1 MQSLANR
8 PNQQTDWHNVNW
20 RKANRTVRNLQERIY
35 RATQAKKWRKV
46 RSLQKLLLQSYSNT
60 VIGVRRVTQQNDGKN
75 TAGVDGK
82 ASLNPTER
90 GQLTDEL
97 VQTKGHLP
105 LPVRRVYIPKKNG
118 KQRPLGI
125 PTIRDRAVQTM
136 VKNALE
142 PEWEAK
148 FEGCSYGFRPGKS
161 AHDAIG
167 RIYRILQG
175 TTGYQWIVEGD
186 IKSAFDHISHKTIV
200 ESVKGFPAL
209 KLIQR
214 WLKAGIME
222 QGEYKPTWE
231 GVPQGGTI
239 SPLLSNIAFHGMEEA
254 LGIIWLHY
262 NGGRKLHK
270 RSLKRVLVRYA
281 DDFAI
286 FCKTQ
291 EDAVKAKAEISE
303 WLSKRGMSL
312 SEEKTSIT
320 NVHKESFTFLGFEIR
335 FHKKGM
341 SKSKKGGKVIIRPS
355 REAIR
360 SFQDKIKEALR
371 KSGCSPIGAI
381 VKKLNPIIR
390 GWCNYHRIACAKE
403 TFGYLDHW
411 MFQRYRRW
419 TKRKHPYKS
428 THWRFQKYFG
438 KLTER
443 NDKWVFGDKTTGLFA
458 LKLSWVKIVRHTLV
472 KSDDSPYN
480 PKTREYWVK
489 RKTQNQQQWW
499 RKRRRDIAKRQG
511 HECPICGQSLY
522 NGENLHLHHIIP
534 RAKGGTEEDHNLVI
548 LHQECH
554 KQTHYGALTEIA
566 NFLMGSNCLS
576 RVRG

>member
-1 MQSLANR
+1 MQSLVNR

-20 RKANRTVRNLQERIY
+20 RKANRTVKNLQERIY
-35 RATQAKKWRKV
+35 RATQAKEWCKV

-60 VIGVRRVTQQNDGKN
+60 VISVRRVTQQNDGKN
-75 TAGVDGK
+75 TAGIDGK
-82 ASLNPTER
+82 ASLNPKKR
-90 GQLTDEL
+90 GQLTDEI
-97 VQTKGHLP
+97 VQAKGHLP

-125 PTIRDRAVQTM
+125 PTIRDRAAQTM

-167 RIYRILQG
+167 RIFRILQG
-175 TTGYQWIVEGD
+175 TTGYQWVVEGD

-200 ESVKGFPAL
+200 ESVKGFRAT
-209 KLIQR
+209 KLIQL

-222 QGEYKPTWE
+222 QGKFKPTWE

-239 SPLLSNIAFHGMEEA
+239 SPLLANISFHGMEEA
-254 LGIIWLHY
+254 LGIIWARYH
-262 NGGRKLHK
+262 NGKKLHK
-270 RSLKRVLVRYA
+270 SSCKRVLVRYA

-303 WLSKRGMSL
+303 WLFQRGMSL

-320 NVHKESFTFLGFEIR
+320 NIRKESFTFLGFEICFR
-335 FHKKGM
+335 KKGA
-341 SKSKKGGKVIIRPS
+341 SKSNKGGKVIIRPS

-371 KSGCSPIGAI
+371 KSDCSPIGAI
-381 VKKLNPIIR
+381 VNKLNPIIQ
-390 GWCNYHRIACAKE
+390 GWSNYHRIACAKE

-411 MFQRYRRW
+411 MFYRYRRW

-428 THWRFQKYFG
+428 SGWRSHKYFG
-438 KLTER
+438 KLTHR
-443 NDKWVFGDKTTGLFA
+443 NDKWVFGDKTTGAFV
-458 LKLSWVKIVRHTLV
+458 LKLSWVKIVRHVMV

-480 PKTREYWVK
+480 PNTRDYWVK
-489 RKTQNQQQWW
+489 RKKHNQQQWW
-499 RKRRRDIAKRQG
+499 DKRRQDVAKQQG

-522 NGENLHLHHIIP
+522 NGENLHLHHIIS
-534 RAKGGTEEDHNLVI
+534 RAKGGTDEKHNLVI

-554 KQTHYGALTEIA
+554 KQIHYGAFTEIT
-566 NFLMGSNCLS
+566 NFLSG
-576 RVRG
+576 